1 MAWALLL
8 AGCGGAEPSGRVEAK
23 DYDSFFLWAGVK
35 PPALLDEARSVYL
48 LAGEVRAAD
57 NARFVPLRAEPPRAR
72 HAELWLVL
80 RVERIDWEPSVMRQ
94 LEREIARWR
103 AAGAN
108 LRGVQIDFDS
118 ATLHLDRYAAFLSD
132 LRRQLPGDLRLSV
145 TGLLDWSANGDP
157 AHLAAIGNV
166 VDEIVIQTY
175 QGRTTIPGYEGYLA
189 SLARIK
195 LPYKVALVDGG
206 EWRAPPSLAA
216 DPNFQGYVVF
226 LLPAPASGTR

>member
-1 MAWALLL
+1 MLLL
-8 AGCGGAEPSGRVEAK
+8 AGCRGEEPTGRVEAK
-23 DYDSFFLWAGVK
+23 DYDAFFLWAGVQ
-35 PPALLDEARSVYL
+35 PPKLLDEARSVYL

-57 NARFVPLRAEPPRAR
+57 NSRFVPLRAQPPRAR

-80 RVERIDWEPSVMRQ
+80 RVERIDWQPSVMRQ

-118 ATLHLDRYAAFLSD
+118 ATLHLDRYSTFLAD
-132 LRRQLPGDLRLSV
+132 LRRQLPSDLRLSV

-157 AHLAAIGNV
+157 AHLAAIGDV

-175 QGRTTIPGYEGYLA
+175 QGRTTIPGYGGYLA
-189 SLARIK
+189 SLSRMD
-195 LPYKVALVDGG
+195 LPYKIALVDGG
-206 EWRAPPSLAA
+206 EWSAPKSLAE
-216 DPNFQGYVVF
+216 DPNFGGYVVF
-226 LLPAPASGTR
+226 LLPDPASDTR